1 MFISLKEEG
10 GGGGG
15 GRRGGKGRRKGLPFS
30 RARMEGAAV
39 EAMSP
44 SQSRV

>member
-10 GGGGG
+10 G
-15 GRRGGKGRRKGLPFS
+15 RGEGRRKGLPFS

-39 EAMSP
+39 EAGDVMP
-44 SQSRV
+44 